1 MNSNKELVSDALC
14 LCIFFFIISIHG
26 YMHLLN
32 FEDEIFIRG
41 GECSIPDFNNIIWKI
56 II

>member
-1 MNSNKELVSDALC
+1 M
-14 LCIFFFIISIHG
+14 
-26 YMHLLN
+26 YLLN

-41 GECSIPDFNNIIWKI
+41 GEYSIPDFNNLIWKI

>member
-1 MNSNKELVSDALC
+1 MP
-14 LCIFFFIISIHG
+14 
-26 YMHLLN
+26 LLN

-56 II
+56 I

>member
-1 MNSNKELVSDALC
+1 MNFNKELVSDALC
-14 LCIFFFIISIHG
+14 LCIFSIISIHG

-32 FEDEIFIRG
+32 FDDEIFIRG
-41 GECSIPDFNNIIWKI
+41 GECNISDFNNLIWKI

>member
-1 MNSNKELVSDALC
+1 MFMY
-14 LCIFFFIISIHG
+14 FFFIISIHG